1 MQDEDKTKEQFLIEL
16 HELRQRLAELEK
28 DKVERKQSE
37 EALRKSEEEYRNI
50 FESAV
55 EGLYRVTPDGA
66 RFLTANPAA
75 ARILGYESPEEII
88 GTINDIATQIYANP
102 NDREEALRLMRE
114 QGYLKDFMV
123 QCRHKDGS
131 IVWCSFSARIVRD
144 DQGNILYHEGTSQD
158 ISERKRAEEA
168 LRKAHGE
175 LEQRV
180 AERTEDLRLL
190 NEELRADN
198 TNRKLAEDALKKSEE
213 QLRFL
218 SSRLLEA
225 QEEERKRIAREL
237 HDSIGQTLAAVKF
250 NIENLLQREGIRN
263 SEMLAKPLETLVP
276 IIQEAIEETRRIC
289 TGLRPSILDD
299 LGIFAAISWFCREFK
314 KTFPAIHLEHIL
326 VKEAEIR
333 EDLKIIIFRIIQEAL
348 NNVAKHS
355 KTEAVRLSLKS
366 ENGTVELIIKD
377 KGIGFDLD
385 SVLSKDNFQ
394 RGLGLTGMRE
404 RVELSGGV
412 FDIESIVGKGTA
424 LRASWTI

>member
-55 EGLYRVTPDGA
+55 EGLYRVTPDGS

-75 ARILGYESPEEII
+75 ARILGYESPEELIS
-88 GTINDIATQIYANP
+88 TMNDIATQIYANP

-198 TNRKLAEDALKKSEE
+198 TNRTLAEEALKKSEE

-366 ENGTVELIIKD
+366 EDGTVELIIKD

-385 SVLSKDNFQ
+385 SVLSKDSFQ

-412 FDIESIVGKGTA
+412 FGIESIVGKGTA
-424 LRASWTI
+424 LRASWSI

>member
-55 EGLYRVTPDGA
+55 EGLYRVTPDGS

-75 ARILGYESPEEII
+75 ARILGYESPEELIS
-88 GTINDIATQIYANP
+88 TMNDIATQIYANP
-102 NDREEALRLMRE
+102 SDREEALRLMRE

-198 TNRKLAEDALKKSEE
+198 TNRTLAEEALKKSEE

-250 NIENLLQREGIRN
+250 NIENLLQREGI
-263 SEMLAKPLETLVP
+263 
-276 IIQEAIEETRRIC
+276 QE
-289 TGLRPSILDD
+289 
-299 LGIFAAISWFCREFK
+299 F
-314 KTFPAIHLEHIL
+314 
-326 VKEAEIR
+326 
-333 EDLKIIIFRIIQEAL
+333 
-348 NNVAKHS
+348 
-355 KTEAVRLSLKS
+355 
-366 ENGTVELIIKD
+366 
-377 KGIGFDLD
+377 
-385 SVLSKDNFQ
+385 
-394 RGLGLTGMRE
+394 
-404 RVELSGGV
+404 
-412 FDIESIVGKGTA
+412 
-424 LRASWTI
+424 